1 MLEVNQLTKSF
12 GNRIAVDHLDF
23 KIASGEVLCLLGA
36 NGAGKTT
43 TLNMLLGFTAP
54 TSGSATLEGQDLYQQ
69 SSSCRQKIMYVPE
82 NVNLY
87 PRFDAIENIHYLAVL
102 AKMKLTDQQVHEA
115 LISAGLKQADFS
127 KHLAE
132 YSKGM
137 RQKVAIAFALL
148 KHARLILMDEPT
160 SGLDPVATQ
169 DFIQVVNTIKSRGA
183 AVLIVTHDLLCA
195 HQLADR
201 IGIMKQGHLTDLI
214 TTQTLTLDQLTQRYF
229 DQFAA

>member
-1 MLEVNQLTKSF
+1 MLEVNQLTKLF
-12 GNRIAVDHLDF
+12 GNRIAVDHLNF
-23 KIASGEVLCLLGA
+23 KIDSGEVLCLLGA

-43 TLNMLLGFTAP
+43 TLNMLLGFTSP
-54 TSGSATLEGQDLYQQ
+54 SSGNATLEGEDLYQQ
-69 SSSCRQKIMYVPE
+69 ASSSRQKIMYVPE

-87 PRFDAIENIHYLAVL
+87 PRFDAIENIRYLAVL
-102 AKMKLTDQQVHEA
+102 AKMKLSDQQIHEA
-115 LISAGLKQADFS
+115 LTSAGLKQADFT
-127 KHLAE
+127 KPLADF
-132 YSKGM
+132 SKGM

-169 DFIQVVNTIKSRGA
+169 DFIQVVNTIKARGA

-214 TTQTLTLDQLTQRYF
+214 STQSLTLDQLTQRYF
-229 DQFAA
+229 EQFAA

>member
-1 MLEVNQLTKSF
+1 
-12 GNRIAVDHLDF
+12 
-23 KIASGEVLCLLGA
+23 
-36 NGAGKTT
+36 
-43 TLNMLLGFTAP
+43 
-54 TSGSATLEGQDLYQQ
+54 
-69 SSSCRQKIMYVPE
+69 
-82 NVNLY
+82 
-87 PRFDAIENIHYLAVL
+87 
-102 AKMKLTDQQVHEA
+102 MKLTDQQIHEA

-127 KHLAE
+127 KQLAE

-214 TTQTLTLDQLTQRYF
+214 TTQTLSLEALTQRYF

>member
-1 MLEVNQLTKSF
+1 MLEVNQLTKAF
-12 GNRIAVDHLDF
+12 GNRVAVDHLNF
-23 KIASGEVLCLLGA
+23 NIAAGEVLCLLGA

-54 TSGSATLEGQDLYQQ
+54 SCGSATLDGLDLYQQ
-69 SSSCRQKIMYVPE
+69 ASLCRQKIMYVPE

-87 PRFDAIENIHYLAVL
+87 PRFDAIENIRYLAVL
-102 AKMKLTDQQVHEA
+102 ANMKLTDQEIHEA
-115 LISAGLKQADFS
+115 LLSSGLKQADFS
-127 KHLAE
+127 KPLSD

-148 KHARLILMDEPT
+148 KHAGLILMDEPT

-169 DFIQVVNTIKSRGA
+169 DFIQVVNTIKARGA
-183 AVLIVTHDLLCA
+183 AVLIVTHDLLYA

-214 TTQTLTLDQLTQRYF
+214 TTESLTLDQLTQRYF

>member
-1 MLEVNQLTKSF
+1 MLEVKQLSKSF
-12 GNRIAVDHLDF
+12 GDRIAVDHLNF
-23 KIASGEVLCLLGA
+23 KIDSGEVLCLLGA

-54 TSGSATLEGQDLYQQ
+54 TSGSATLEGHDLYQQ
-69 SSSCRQKIMYVPE
+69 ASLCRQKIMYVPE

-87 PRFDAIENIHYLAVL
+87 PRFNAIENIRYLALL
-102 AKMKLTDQQVHEA
+102 AKMKLTDLQIHEA
-115 LISAGLKQADFS
+115 LLSAGLKQADFT
-127 KHLAE
+127 KHLSD

-169 DFIQVVNTIKSRGA
+169 DFIQVVMTIKARGA
-183 AVLIVTHDLLCA
+183 AVLIVTHDLFCA

-201 IGIMKQGHLTDLI
+201 IGIMKQGHLTDFV
-214 TTQTLTLDQLTQRYF
+214 TTQSLTLDQLTQRYF

>member
-1 MLEVNQLTKSF
+1 MLEVKQLSKSF
-12 GNRIAVDHLDF
+12 GDRIAVDHLNF
-23 KIASGEVLCLLGA
+23 KIDSGEVLCLLGA

-54 TSGSATLEGQDLYQQ
+54 TSGSATLEGHDLYQQ
-69 SSSCRQKIMYVPE
+69 ASLCRQKIMYVPE

-87 PRFDAIENIHYLAVL
+87 PRFNAIENIRYLALL
-102 AKMKLTDQQVHEA
+102 AKMKLTDLQIHEA
-115 LISAGLKQADFS
+115 LPSAGLKQADFT
-127 KHLAE
+127 KHLSD

-169 DFIQVVNTIKSRGA
+169 DFIQVVMTIKARGA
-183 AVLIVTHDLLCA
+183 AVLIVTHDLFCA

-201 IGIMKQGHLTDLI
+201 IGIMKQGHLTDFV
-214 TTQTLTLDQLTQRYF
+214 TTQSLTLDQLTQRYF

>member
-1 MLEVNQLTKSF
+1 MLEVNQLTKLF
-12 GNRIAVDHLDF
+12 GNRIAVDHLNF
-23 KIASGEVLCLLGA
+23 KIDSGEVLCLLGA

-43 TLNMLLGFTAP
+43 TLNMLLGFTSP
-54 TSGSATLEGQDLYQQ
+54 SSGNATLDGEDLYKQA
-69 SSSCRQKIMYVPE
+69 SSSRQKIMYVPE

-87 PRFDAIENIHYLAVL
+87 PRFDAIENIRYLAVL
-102 AKMKLTDQQVHEA
+102 AKMNLDDQEIHEA
-115 LISAGLKQADFS
+115 LISAGLKPADFT
-127 KHLAE
+127 KPLADF
-132 YSKGM
+132 SKGM

-169 DFIQVVNTIKSRGA
+169 DFIQVVNTIKARGA

-214 TTQTLTLDQLTQRYF
+214 STQSLTLDQLTQRYF